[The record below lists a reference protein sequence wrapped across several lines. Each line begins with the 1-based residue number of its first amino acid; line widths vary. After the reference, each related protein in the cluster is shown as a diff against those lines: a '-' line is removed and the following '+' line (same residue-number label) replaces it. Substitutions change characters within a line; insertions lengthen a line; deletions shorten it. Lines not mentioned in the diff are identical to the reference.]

1 MRTSNKYPISIIL
14 ITFIG
19 LTACLKADGMLDFNF
34 ITPKSDLQ
42 LTIDNNELQANLP
55 GDEKIEIVGAP
66 RLPCKVVKIALPSG
80 TTVGRIEAVPA
91 QITLIGRYDDHAA
104 YPGDI
109 KTDGLSSGNGAT
121 GKNEA
126 IYGSD
131 AQFPGNYFDLIDKG
145 IFGNQEI
152 LTVRLNPVQYRPLSG
167 ELYLAGEIKL
177 KIHLIEASLSGPAVH
192 IGARQLRRM
201 VINPEQIDID
211 NRETTNDTP
220 VLCRQGNLGIGAE
233 YLVITNAEMA
243 PAFYPW
249 VFWKNQKGITAE
261 IALIDDILSNYP
273 GVDNAAKLRTYLQQ
287 AFTAGARWVLLGGD
301 EDVIP
306 IRYAFPGNVSYPIT
320 LNNQQ
325 ICDLYYG
332 DLSGDWDYDNDGV
345 YGEMSHDRPDLY
357 PEIYVGRVPANRP
370 EEVANWVRK
379 ALIYEQNPGNG
390 DYSYLSRALFIT
402 ADQMR
407 DLNEHISLAGIMPGH
422 FNVDYSRCAEEPSGS
437 SDSPIQPTAQRVLEV
452 INEGWGYIGNLNHGN
467 VSSYVTM
474 APNYNYAPRS
484 YLWGDSVVQQDGAAT
499 ILWQDSTTKFS
510 IKYSISCD
518 NAAFDFDKEV
528 FRPGP
533 FLTNS
538 TFMEPF
544 LFLPDRGGVG
554 YLGNT
559 RWGWVSASYRMEL
572 KFLEYLYND
581 SSCQLGVAEA
591 LSKIYYPSY
600 RDICYGH
607 NLFGDPEMAVW
618 KYPPRPLFVSA
629 PQSITPDSQSLS
641 VTVATADGPAG
652 GVKVC
657 VWKPGEFMF
666 RGTTNGSGEILVPL
680 AVADPGLMF
689 VTATGRDLVPDIDTV
704 VVLARAGIDDQ
715 ALLPD
720 EMKLDHNYPNPFNS
734 STKIRFALG
743 SPQKAIL
750 EIFDLSGRK
759 VKTIAE
765 KEYPAGTHSI
775 EWNGQTEDGSPAASG
790 LYMYALKA
798 GQNRAVGKMLLLK

>member
-1 MRTSNKYPISIIL
+1 MRASNKFISLVIL
-14 ITFIG
+14 ITIIG
-19 LTACLKADGMLDFNF
+19 LTASLQAEDRLFF
-34 ITPKSDLQ
+34 SFSTLKSDLR
-42 LTIDNNELQANLP
+42 LKHDERGIQAFLP
-55 GDEKIEIVGAP
+55 GDEKIEIAGAP
-66 RLPCKVVKIALPSG
+66 QLPCKLTKIALPVGMNAG
-80 TTVGRIEAVPA
+80 TIQAEPGPII
-91 QITLIGRYDDHAA
+91 QIGCYPNYTP
-104 YPGDI
+104 YPGDV
-109 KTDGLSSGNGAT
+109 KTDGEPAENYPAAEDEL
-121 GKNEA
+121 

-131 AQFPGNYFDLIDKG
+131 SLFPGSYFELVDRG
-145 IFGNQEI
+145 VFGNQEI
-152 LTVRLNPVQYRPLSG
+152 LTIRLYPIQYRPRSG
-167 ELYLAGEIKL
+167 DLFLVDEIKIQIQL
-177 KIHLIEASLSGPAVH
+177 VQGELSGPAVQV
-192 IGARQLRRM
+192 GAKQLKRM
-201 VINPEQIDID
+201 VVNPEQIDID
-211 NRETTNDTP
+211 PGGTANDTP
-220 VLCRQGNLGIGAE
+220 ALFRQGSLGIGAE
-233 YLVITNAEMA
+233 YLVITNAELA

-261 IALIDDILSNYP
+261 IALIEDILSNYP
-273 GVDNAAKLRTYLQQ
+273 GVDNAAKLRAYLQQ
-287 AFTAGARWVLLGGD
+287 AYTAGARWALLGGD

-332 DLSGDWDYDNDGV
+332 DLSGDWDYDNDGT
-345 YGEMSHDRPDLY
+345 YGEMTHDRPDLY
-357 PEIYVGRVPANRP
+357 PEIYVGRVPVDRL
-370 EEVANWVRK
+370 EEAANWVNK
-379 ALIYEQNPGNG
+379 ALVYEQNPGNG
-390 DYSYLSRALFIT
+390 DYSYVTKALFIT

-407 DLNEHISLAGIMPGH
+407 DLNEHISLASVMPSH
-422 FNVDYSRCAEEPSGS
+422 FNVDYGRCAEEPSGG

-499 ILWQDSTTKFS
+499 ILWQDSTAEFS
-510 IKYSISCD
+510 VKYSISCD
-518 NAAFDFDKEV
+518 NAAFDFDKEI

-544 LFLPDRGGVG
+544 LFLPNRGGVA

-559 RWGWVSASYRMEL
+559 RWGWVSASYRLEM

-600 RDICYGH
+600 RDIDYGH

-618 KYPPRPLFVSA
+618 KYPPRPLTVTA
-629 PQSITPDSQSLS
+629 PHSITPDSQSLS
-641 VTVATADGPAG
+641 ITVTTTDGPAG

-657 VWKPGEFMF
+657 VWKPGEYMF
-666 RGTTNGSGEILVPL
+666 RGFTNSSGEIQVPL

-704 VVLARAGIDDQ
+704 VVLARAAIDDRE
-715 ALLPD
+715 LLPD
-720 EMKLDHNYPNPFNS
+720 EIRLDCNYPNPFNS
-734 STKIRFALG
+734 TTKIRFAVG
-743 SPQKAIL
+743 SPQKAML
-750 EIFDLSGRK
+750 EIYDLSGRK
-759 VKTIAE
+759 VKTTAE
-765 KEYPAGTHSI
+765 KEYPAGIHAI
-775 EWNGQTEDGSPAASG
+775 EWNGLNDDGSPVASG

-798 GQNRAVGKMLLLK
+798 GQKRAVGKMLLLK